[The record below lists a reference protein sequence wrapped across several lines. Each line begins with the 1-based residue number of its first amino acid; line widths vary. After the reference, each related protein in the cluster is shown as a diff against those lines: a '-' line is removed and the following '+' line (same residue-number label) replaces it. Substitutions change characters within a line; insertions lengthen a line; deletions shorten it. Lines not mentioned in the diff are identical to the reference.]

1 VLVTGAGG
9 GIGRAAAEALHENGA
24 NVVLAD
30 LNANAVQGAAADL
43 DAARTLAI
51 GVDVTD
57 RSRLDEV
64 VAAAIDRFG
73 GLDIVFANAGI
84 AVNPPATIAS
94 VDEREFERVIEVD
107 LLGVWRTVRAALPEV
122 IARRGHVLVTAS
134 VYAYFNGTAN
144 AAYAMSKAGVEQ
156 FGRALRTELA
166 PHGATA
172 GVLYPGWVNTAIAQ
186 VAFDGHATATE
197 LVRRAYPRPLR
208 KLITPESIAPAI
220 VKGIEQRSAHVTVPR
235 RWVPISLMRGVV
247 NAITDPALERDRE
260 FGKLVLEI
268 ERQAQARATDE
279 IA

>member
-1 VLVTGAGG
+1 
-9 GIGRAAAEALHENGA
+9 
-24 NVVLAD
+24 
-30 LNANAVQGAAADL
+30 
-43 DAARTLAI
+43 
-51 GVDVTD
+51 
-57 RSRLDEV
+57 
-64 VAAAIDRFG
+64 
-73 GLDIVFANAGI
+73 
-84 AVNPPATIAS
+84 
-94 VDEREFERVIEVD
+94 
-107 LLGVWRTVRAALPEV
+107 
-122 IARRGHVLVTAS
+122 
-134 VYAYFNGTAN
+134 
-144 AAYAMSKAGVEQ
+144 
-156 FGRALRTELA
+156 
-166 PHGATA
+166 
-172 GVLYPGWVNTAIAQ
+172 VNTAIAQ